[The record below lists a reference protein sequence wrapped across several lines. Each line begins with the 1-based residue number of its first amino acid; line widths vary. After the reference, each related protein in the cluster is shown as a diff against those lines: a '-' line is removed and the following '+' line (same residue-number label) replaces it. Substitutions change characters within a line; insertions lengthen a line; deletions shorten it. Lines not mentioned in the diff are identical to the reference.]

1 MISSKIPTGSNKVP
15 IQSDEIEIVKGQP
28 FNGDLLN
35 REESVKI
42 LTGLIK
48 NKIRKKGI
56 IAINAAYGNGKTT
69 FLKILHEYLL
79 NKNSLVVNFNAWENN
94 FSDDPFTSLSKE
106 LFDRLGSLSEN
117 NSKIR
122 DIIEDLKNISLGIS
136 FSIYPSPIT
145 SLTIMLRT
153 QARPN
158 NYDENKNQLK
168 KFKENLVKLS
178 EEFTRSKNLQ
188 DPIIVIIDE
197 LDRCR
202 PLYAIRFLEIMK
214 HFFSING
221 ANIIFIIA
229 VNHSQLVHSVK
240 ALYGKDFD
248 AHTYLKRFIDVD
260 FQLPYVKLEEFI
272 NKLIKVADLR
282 KSLHDINNNDMNHL
296 NLDSDLSRVKE
307 LLTTFFNYS
316 ELNLRQIQQSIYRL
330 GLTFKSLSKNSPA
343 FLMAAVTVTILR
355 AIDQDLYYKFYY
367 NEITDLH
374 LMDSLFDNFI
384 KKSKIKHVEEFEAAI
399 IKGYCEISKEESSLL
414 EIKHRKTINNNE
426 STKEERDYAQK
437 LLHTLKRIKEEN
449 GKMLYF
455 TESCKRIE
463 LLSNQLTPEQ

>member
-1 MISSKIPTGSNKVP
+1 MVSSKIPIEPNKIP
-15 IQSDEIEIVKGQP
+15 IQSDGIEIVKGQP

-48 NKIRKKGI
+48 NNIREKGV
-56 IAINAAYGNGKTT
+56 IAVNAAYGNGKTT

-79 NKNSLVVNFNAWENN
+79 NEDSPVVNFNAWENN
-94 FSDDPFTSLSKE
+94 FSDDPFTSLSEE
-106 LFDRLGSLSEN
+106 LFDRLGSLSEKQSN
-117 NSKIR
+117 IR
-122 DIIEDLKNISLGIS
+122 NIIKDLKECQLGIS
-136 FSIYPSPIT
+136 FSIYPSPMT
-145 SLTIMLRT
+145 SLTIMLKT

-158 NYDENKNQLK
+158 SYDENKKQLK

-178 EEFTRSKNLQ
+178 KEFTS
-188 DPIIVIIDE
+188 PIIIIIDE

-214 HFFSING
+214 HFFSINEVS
-221 ANIIFIIA
+221 IIFIIA
-229 VNHSQLVHSVK
+229 INRSQLVHSVK
-240 ALYGKDFD
+240 VLYGKDFD

-272 NKLIKVADLR
+272 NKLIEIVDLR
-282 KSLHDINNNDMNHL
+282 KSLHDINNNNMNR
-296 NLDSDLSRVKE
+296 LDLDYELPRVKE

-330 GLTFKSLSKNSPA
+330 GLIFKSLGENSPA
-343 FLMAAVTVTILR
+343 FLMAAVTATILR
-355 AIDQDLYYKFYY
+355 AIDEDLYYKFYY

-374 LMDSLFDNFI
+374 LMNNLKFDSFT
-384 KKSKIKHVEEFEAAI
+384 KKRKIKHVEEFEAAI
-399 IKGYCEISKEESSLL
+399 IKGYCEISKEESSPL
-414 EIKHRKTINNNE
+414 EIKHRETISNNE
-426 STKEERDYAQK
+426 STREERDYAQK
-437 LLHTLKRIKEEN
+437 LLDTLERIKRES

-463 LLSNQLTPEQ
+463 LLSNQLTSEQ